1 MEATKAAPPIIE
13 FSFTNLELPF
23 ASIRTDCL
31 VESKVFRS
39 TGKAA
44 AEAGFVRANILAA
57 ILAISIPLR
66 AASKILK
73 KVNGKVERKKD
84 REKINIRFDGE
95 AKFTLQ
101 HVFVKWLF
109 TLNADTDFEKSS
121 AIDIADYYLANR
133 QLRDDKLS
141 KEEKAELKANARIEG
156 EKLFSKFLHE
166 VLAFDDQ
173 HKLNYAWNRMYNGQI
188 IFVWLILR
196 DRCNTYKLANYLRGW
211 CLVVQLAK
219 KC

>member
-73 KVNGKVERKKD
+73 KVAIPVKD
-84 REKINIRFDGE
+84 REIIFNVFPTLFNCSTIESLCFKILSNSAGVGHEFLSVNSLIRVLIRF
-95 AKFTLQ
+95 
-101 HVFVKWLF
+101 
-109 TLNADTDFEKSS
+109 SS
-121 AIDIADYYLANR
+121 AG
-133 QLRDDKLS
+133 S
-141 KEEKAELKANARIEG
+141 
-156 EKLFSKFLHE
+156 
-166 VLAFDDQ
+166 
-173 HKLNYAWNRMYNGQI
+173 I
-188 IFVWLILR
+188 IWE
-196 DRCNTYKLANYLRGW
+196 T
-211 CLVVQLAK
+211 
-219 KC
+219 